1 MRALEELYDEGK
13 VKAIGVYN
21 FTQDRLADYLFFN
34 KIKPVVNIIEC
45 NEINLD
51 IFDLKLTEDEII
63 IFFPLLFPL
72 SEFVILCGTI

>member
-51 IFDLKLTEDEII
+51 IFDLKLTEDEMAKIASLYTEHTYAM
-63 IFFPLLFPL
+63 PRN
-72 SEFVILCGTI
+72 T